1 MAKKKGG
8 LGKGLDAIFLEN
20 ARGDKASV
28 MLKISEIEPNRA
40 QPRTDF
46 DEKALAELA
55 DSIAQ
60 HGVLQPLLV
69 RPVSGGE
76 FYQIVAGERRW
87 RASRMAGLTEVPV
100 VIRELSDGEVMQLA
114 LIENL
119 QREDLSPIEE
129 ALGYKSLI
137 ENYDFTQDEVAKTV
151 GKSRSAVTNAIRL
164 LGLPQFVLDLLSE
177 GALTSG
183 HARALLSLKNAADIE
198 KVANKAVEDFLS
210 VREVEKICKDLLEA
224 TAAGVKKNP
233 RPLKKRN
240 PFFDEVEISLK
251 EILGRRVKVKEKP
264 RKNKGVLEIE
274 FYNNDDL
281 ASIARTLEEINL

>member
-1 MAKKKGG
+1 
-8 LGKGLDAIFLEN
+8 
-20 ARGDKASV
+20 
-28 MLKISEIEPNRA
+28 
-40 QPRTDF
+40 
-46 DEKALAELA
+46 
-55 DSIAQ
+55 
-60 HGVLQPLLV
+60 
-69 RPVSGGE
+69 
-76 FYQIVAGERRW
+76 
-87 RASRMAGLTEVPV
+87 
-100 VIRELSDGEVMQLA
+100 MQLA

-224 TAAGVKKNP
+224 TAAGAKKNP

>member
-1 MAKKKGG
+1 MAKKRGG

-20 ARGDKASV
+20 ATGDKAST

-69 RPVSGGE
+69 RPMSGGE

-100 VIRELSDGEVMQLA
+100 VIRELSDGEVMQVA

-129 ALGYKSLI
+129 ALGYKSLV
-137 ENYDFTQDEVAKTV
+137 ENYDLTQDEVAKSV

-164 LGLPQFVLDLLSE
+164 LGLPQSVLDLISE

-198 KVANKAVEDFLS
+198 KVANKAVDDFLS
-210 VREVEKICKDLLEA
+210 VREVEKLCKDLLEA
-224 TAAGVKKNP
+224 AATGTKKNP

-264 RKNKGVLEIE
+264 RKNKGVIEIE

-281 ASIARTLEEINL
+281 ASIARSLEEINL